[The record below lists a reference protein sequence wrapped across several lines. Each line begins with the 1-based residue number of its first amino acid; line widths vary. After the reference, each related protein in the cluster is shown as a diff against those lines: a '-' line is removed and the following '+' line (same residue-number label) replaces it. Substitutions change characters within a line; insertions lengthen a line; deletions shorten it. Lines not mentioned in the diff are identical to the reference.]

1 MVFIIDL
8 QEVIYGLFK
17 EPIIGPVKSKMVE
30 IRHIGSWHQNAKTR
44 SWRKNAIFS
53 KTKQFRVIVSTYDL

>member
-30 IRHIGSWHQNAKTR
+30 IRHIGS
-44 SWRKNAIFS
+44 
-53 KTKQFRVIVSTYDL
+53 